1 MPRNIVPKDAMMEKA
16 EIEDADRSMVF
27 RHRAGG
33 PGGGLG
39 GRHVFFVGL
48 RASGKSTVGAE
59 VARRLGRPFVD
70 LDALIQERAGA
81 SVADVVARGGWE
93 AFRRLETEAL
103 AEVCARPEPT
113 VVATGGGAVLAEANR
128 ELLRQGGP
136 VFFLMATTLLV
147 VERLTRDQ
155 DPALR
160 PPLTELPLT
169 EEMGALREERDPLY
183 MQVANFVLR
192 AEEPVAALAGEVL
205 DRLALVGR

>member
-1 MPRNIVPKDAMMEKA
+1 MPRNIVPKNAMMRKA
-16 EIEDADRSMVF
+16 EIQDAQRTMVF
-27 RHRAGG
+27 RHGAGT
-33 PGGGLG
+33 PGGELG

-48 RASGKSTVGAE
+48 RASGKTTLGAE

-70 LDALIQERAGA
+70 LDTLIQERAGT
-81 SVADVVARGGWE
+81 SVAAIVAQGGWE

-128 ELLRQGGP
+128 ELLRRGGP

-160 PPLTELPLT
+160 PPLTELPLAG
-169 EEMGALREERDPLY
+169 EMGALREERDPLY

-192 AEEPVAALAGEVL
+192 AEEPTSTLAAEVL